1 MALTIFNLL
10 VGTLCLG
17 MGIWGI
23 VDRSTKSTNFTVP
36 IFLIVLGI
44 LNYAVAVAN
53 MLTSN

>member
-44 LNYAVAVAN
+44 LNYATAAADIF
-53 MLTSN
+53 

>member
-1 MALTIFNLL
+1 MALIIFSLL

-17 MGIWGI
+17 MGIWRI
-23 VDRSTKSTNFTVP
+23 VDIFTKTKSFITL
-36 IFLIVLGI
+36 IFIVLGI